1 MTAIINGKRI
11 TAKTLTQIKRLASIE
26 ANKNYKTYD
35 EFYLLSAPGFPPVLF
50 TRYNKKYPNNT
61 IIRGEWH

>member
-35 EFYLLSAPGFPPVLF
+35 EFYLLSAPGFPPMLF
-50 TRYNKKYPNNT
+50 TRYNKKSPNNT
-61 IIRGEWH
+61 IIRGEWS